1 MIPTQ
6 ERILDSF
13 NHYVDDLIINIRKI
27 QEENSHDDEMAAN
40 KINKLITRWFRH
52 GGRIR

>member
-6 ERILDSF
+6 ERILDSL
-13 NHYVDDLIINIRKI
+13 NHYVDDLIIHIRKI

-40 KINKLITRWFRH
+40 KMKKLITHWFKN
-52 GGRIR
+52 GGHIN